1 MTEEKKSRLVAAG
14 TAMSVIVLVV
24 LLTIMIFQLVTMSA
38 KNREIRKLES
48 QMQQLKAEIKKDNE
62 DADLWL
68 QEWKIKERAR
78 QIGYEFK
85 DKNDD

>member
-38 KNREIRKLES
+38 KNREIRELES
-48 QMQQLKAEIKKDNE
+48 QMQQLKAEIKKDSE

>member
-1 MTEEKKSRLVAAG
+1 MLFRSEIEKG
-14 TAMSVIVLVV
+14 
-24 LLTIMIFQLVTMSA
+24 
-38 KNREIRKLES
+38 
-48 QMQQLKAEIKKDNE
+48 NE

-85 DKNDD
+85 GKNDD

>member
-1 MTEEKKSRLVAAG
+1 MTEEKKARLVAAG

-24 LLTIMIFQLVTMSA
+24 LLTIMVFQLVTMSA
-38 KNREIRKLES
+38 KNREIRELKS
-48 QMQQLKAEIKKDNE
+48 QMRQLEAEIEKGNE

-68 QEWKIKERAR
+68 QEWKIEERAR

-85 DKNDD
+85 GKNDD

>member
-1 MTEEKKSRLVAAG
+1 MTEEKKARLVAAG

-38 KNREIRKLES
+38 KNREIRELQNQMRQLE
-48 QMQQLKAEIKKDNE
+48 AEIEKGNE

-85 DKNDD
+85 GKNDD

>member
-1 MTEEKKSRLVAAG
+1 MTEEKKARLVAAG

-38 KNREIRKLES
+38 KNREIRELQS
-48 QMQQLKAEIKKDNE
+48 QMRQLEAEIEKGNE

-68 QEWKIKERAR
+68 QEWKIQERAR

-85 DKNDD
+85 GKNDD